1 MVLCPIS
8 TVALWHHCS
17 RAAPWEGERGREGPR
32 EAALQR
38 EGSVVTEVGA
48 SAGSAQTEDLFRIL
62 V

>member
-1 MVLCPIS
+1 MS
-8 TVALWHHCS
+8 DKHCGTM
-17 RAAPWEGERGREGPR
+17 APLQSCRPLGRREREGGR